1 MCKREIIIC
10 VALLLSLLGLVKAS
24 AQDAPDSTG
33 VRLEATLVT
42 CAPGTEAY
50 EVYGHTALRLRR
62 TDDKRQDVVFNY
74 GVFSFS
80 EDNFIWRWT
89 LGETDYSVEILP
101 YGTFC
106 RWYGERGRAVNEQP
120 LNLRQDELQR
130 LAAAAMTDVK
140 AARESGWTY
149 RYNFFYDNC
158 TTRVIDLIEKSLA
171 PGSHIEWPQPE
182 EQTLREMLHQF
193 VEPVSPWLSEGQDL
207 LLGLEVDKPA
217 PMRSQLFSPLWASHY
232 AAQAKVVRPDG
243 TREALVGG
251 QEAPMKAAVAE
262 TSWLSPTVVAV
273 VVFVL
278 IFGLNF
284 YRRRQKKTRNLWRI
298 TVAVHG
304 RRQKKTRNLWRITV
318 AVHVLQGLVGI
329 PVAILFFW
337 STHPAVDSN
346 WLIALFNPLWLGMAW
361 LLWRR
366 GKINDWLFLSVYCGT
381 IILTSIVFFIGKIKG
396 QEYPFLGEAV
406 FWFLV
411 LCGLIDDEK
420 E

>member
-1 MCKREIIIC
+1 MRKRVIYII
-10 VALLLSLLGLVKAS
+10 VALVLSLWGLVEAS

-62 TDDKRQDVVFNY
+62 TDDARQDMVFNY

-89 LGETDYSVEILP
+89 LGETDYSVELLP
-101 YGTFC
+101 YDVFR
-106 RWYGERGRAVNEQP
+106 RWYAERGRAVNEQP

-158 TTRVIDLIEKSLA
+158 TTRVLDLIESCLA
-171 PGSHIEWPQPE
+171 PGSHIEWPQAE

-193 VEPVSPWLSEGQDL
+193 VKPVRPWLSEGQDL
-207 LLGLEVDKPA
+207 LIGVEVDKPA
-217 PMRSQLFSPLWASHY
+217 PMRSQLFSPIWASHY

-243 TREALVGG
+243 AREALVGG

-273 VVFVL
+273 AVLVL

-284 YRRRQKKTRNLWRI
+284 YRRRQKKTRNLW
-298 TVAVHG
+298 
-304 RRQKKTRNLWRITV
+304 WITV

-366 GKINDWLFLSVYCGT
+366 RKINDWLFLSLYWGMMVLAGF
-381 IILTSIVFFIGKIKG
+381 VFFIGKIKG

-411 LCGLIDDEK
+411 LCGLIDEK
-420 E
+420 EE

>member
-1 MCKREIIIC
+1 MRKRVIYII
-10 VALLLSLLGLVKAS
+10 VALVLSLWGLVKAS

-89 LGETDYSVEILP
+89 LGETDYSVELLP
-101 YGTFC
+101 YDVFC
-106 RWYGERGRAVNEQP
+106 RWYAERGRAVNEQP

-158 TTRVIDLIEKSLA
+158 TTRVIDLIESCLA

-193 VEPVSPWLSEGQDL
+193 VKPVRPWLSEGQDL
-207 LLGLEVDKPA
+207 LIGVEVDKPA
-217 PMRSQLFSPLWASHY
+217 PMRSQLFSPIWASHY

-251 QEAPMKAAVAE
+251 KEAPMKAAVAE

-273 VVFVL
+273 AVFVL
-278 IFGLNF
+278 IFGLIF
-284 YRRRQKKTRNLWRI
+284 YRRRQKKTRNLW
-298 TVAVHG
+298 
-304 RRQKKTRNLWRITV
+304 WITV

-366 GKINDWLFLSVYCGT
+366 RKLNDWLFLSLYWGMMVLAGF
-381 IILTSIVFFIGKIKG
+381 VFFIGKIKG

>member
-1 MCKREIIIC
+1 MRKREIYIC

-62 TDDKRQDVVFNY
+62 TDDARQDMVFNY

-80 EDNFIWRWT
+80 ADNFIWRWT

-101 YGTFC
+101 YDVFC

-130 LAAAAMTDVK
+130 LAAAAMADVK

-158 TTRVIDLIEKSLA
+158 TTRVLDLVEKCLA
-171 PGSHIEWPQPE
+171 PGSRIEWPQAE

-193 VEPVSPWLSEGQDL
+193 VKPVRPWLSEGQDL
-207 LLGLEVDKPA
+207 LIGVEVDKPA
-217 PMRSQLFSPLWASHY
+217 PMRSQLFSPIWASHY

-243 TREALVGG
+243 SREALVGG
-251 QEAPMKAAVAE
+251 KEAPMEPAVAE
-262 TSWLSPTVVAV
+262 TSWLSPAV
-273 VVFVL
+273 VGVALFVL
-278 IFGLNF
+278 SMGL
-284 YRRRQKKTRNLWRI
+284 RI
-298 TVAVHG
+298 YHG
-304 RRQKKTRNLWRITV
+304 RTGKPHNLSPVTI
-318 AVHVLQGLVGI
+318 AVSVLQGLVGI

-346 WLIALFNPLWLGMAW
+346 WLIALFNPLWFAVAW
-361 LLWRR
+361 LLCRR
-366 GKINDWLFLSVYCGT
+366 SKINDWLFLSLYWGMMV
-381 IILTSIVFFIGKIKG
+381 LAAFVFFIGKIKG

-411 LCGLIDDEK
+411 LCGLIDEK
-420 E
+420 EE

>member
-1 MCKREIIIC
+1 MRKREIYIC
-10 VALLLSLLGLVKAS
+10 VALMLSLLGLVKAS

-62 TDDKRQDVVFNY
+62 TDDARQDMVFNY

-101 YGTFC
+101 YGVFR
-106 RWYGERGRAVNEQP
+106 RWYAERGRAVNEQP

-171 PGSHIEWPQPE
+171 PGSRIEWPQPE

-193 VEPVSPWLSEGQDL
+193 VKPVRPWLSEGQDL
-207 LLGLEVDKPA
+207 LIGVEVDKPA
-217 PMRSQLFSPLWASHY
+217 PMRSQLFSPIWASHY

-243 TREALVGG
+243 SREALVGG
-251 QEAPMKAAVAE
+251 KEAPMKAAVAE

-273 VVFVL
+273 AVFVL
-278 IFGLNF
+278 IFGLIF
-284 YRRRQKKTRNLWRI
+284 YRRRQKKTRNLW
-298 TVAVHG
+298 
-304 RRQKKTRNLWRITV
+304 WITV

-366 GKINDWLFLSVYCGT
+366 RKINDWLFLSLYWGMMVLAGF
-381 IILTSIVFFIGKIKG
+381 VFFIGKIKG

>member
-1 MCKREIIIC
+1 MRKREIYIC

-62 TDDKRQDVVFNY
+62 TDDARQDMVFNY

-89 LGETDYSVEILP
+89 LGETDYSVELLP
-101 YGTFC
+101 YDVFR

-158 TTRVIDLIEKSLA
+158 TTRVIDLIESCLA
-171 PGSHIEWPQPE
+171 PGSRIEWPQAE

-193 VEPVSPWLSEGQDL
+193 VKPVRPWLSEGQDL
-207 LLGLEVDKPA
+207 LIGVEVDKPA
-217 PMRSQLFSPLWASHY
+217 PMRSQLFSPIWASHY

-243 TREALVGG
+243 TRKALVGG

-273 VVFVL
+273 AVFVL
-278 IFGLNF
+278 IFGLIF
-284 YRRRQKKTRNLWRI
+284 YRRRQKKTRNLW
-298 TVAVHG
+298 
-304 RRQKKTRNLWRITV
+304 WITV
-318 AVHVLQGLVGI
+318 AVHV
-329 PVAILFFW
+329 
-337 STHPAVDSN
+337 
-346 WLIALFNPLWLGMAW
+346 
-361 LLWRR
+361 
-366 GKINDWLFLSVYCGT
+366 
-381 IILTSIVFFIGKIKG
+381 
-396 QEYPFLGEAV
+396 
-406 FWFLV
+406 
-411 LCGLIDDEK
+411 
-420 E
+420 

>member
-1 MCKREIIIC
+1 MRKREIYIC

-89 LGETDYSVEILP
+89 LGETDYSVELLP
-101 YGTFC
+101 YDVFC

-158 TTRVIDLIEKSLA
+158 TTRVIDLIESCLA
-171 PGSHIEWPQPE
+171 PGSHIEWPQAE

-193 VEPVSPWLSEGQDL
+193 VKPVRPWLSEGQDL
-207 LLGLEVDKPA
+207 LIGVEVDKPA
-217 PMRSQLFSPLWASHY
+217 PMRSQLFSPIWASHY

-243 TREALVGG
+243 SREALVGG

-262 TSWLSPTVVAV
+262 TSWLSPAVVAV
-273 VVFVL
+273 AVLVL

-284 YRRRQKKTRNLWRI
+284 YRRRQKKTRNLW
-298 TVAVHG
+298 
-304 RRQKKTRNLWRITV
+304 WITV

-329 PVAILFFW
+329 LVAILFFW

-366 GKINDWLFLSVYCGT
+366 RKINDWLFLSLYWGMMVLAGF
-381 IILTSIVFFIGKIKG
+381 VFFIGKIKG

>member
-1 MCKREIIIC
+1 MRKREIYIC

-62 TDDKRQDVVFNY
+62 TDDARQDMVFNY

-89 LGETDYSVEILP
+89 LGETDYSVELLP
-101 YGTFC
+101 YDVFR
-106 RWYGERGRAVNEQP
+106 RWYAERGRAVNEQP

-158 TTRVIDLIEKSLA
+158 TTRVLDLIEKSLA
-171 PGSHIEWPQPE
+171 PGSHIEWPQAE

-193 VEPVSPWLSEGQDL
+193 VKPVRPWLSEGQDL
-207 LLGLEVDKPA
+207 LIGLEVDKPA
-217 PMRSQLFSPLWASHY
+217 PMRSQLFSPIWASHY

-273 VVFVL
+273 AVLVL

-284 YRRRQKKTRNLWRI
+284 YRRRQKKSRNLW
-298 TVAVHG
+298 
-304 RRQKKTRNLWRITV
+304 WITV

-366 GKINDWLFLSVYCGT
+366 RKLNDWLFLSLYWGMMVLAGF
-381 IILTSIVFFIGKIKG
+381 VFFIGKIKG

>member
-1 MCKREIIIC
+1 MRKREIYIC
-10 VALLLSLLGLVKAS
+10 VALMLSLLGLVKAS

-62 TDDKRQDVVFNY
+62 TDDARQDMVFNY

-101 YGTFC
+101 YGVFR
-106 RWYGERGRAVNEQP
+106 RWYAERGRAVNEQP

-130 LAAAAMTDVK
+130 LAVAAMTDVK

-171 PGSHIEWPQPE
+171 PGSRIEWPQAE

-193 VEPVSPWLSEGQDL
+193 VKPVRPWLSEGQDL
-207 LLGLEVDKPA
+207 LIGVEVDKPA
-217 PMRSQLFSPLWASHY
+217 PMRSQLFSPIWASHY

-243 TREALVGG
+243 SREALVGG
-251 QEAPMKAAVAE
+251 KEAPMKAAVAE

-273 VVFVL
+273 AVFVL
-278 IFGLNF
+278 IFGLIF
-284 YRRRQKKTRNLWRI
+284 YRRRQKKTRNLW
-298 TVAVHG
+298 
-304 RRQKKTRNLWRITV
+304 WITV

-366 GKINDWLFLSVYCGT
+366 RKINDWLFLSLYWGMMVLAGF
-381 IILTSIVFFIGKIKG
+381 VFFIGKIKG

>member
-1 MCKREIIIC
+1 MRKREIYIC
-10 VALLLSLLGLVKAS
+10 VALMLSLLGLVKAS

-62 TDDKRQDVVFNY
+62 TDDARQDMVFNY

-101 YGTFC
+101 YGVFR
-106 RWYGERGRAVNEQP
+106 RWYAERGRAVNEQP

-171 PGSHIEWPQPE
+171 PGSRIEWPQAE

-193 VEPVSPWLSEGQDL
+193 VKPVRPWLSEGQDL
-207 LLGLEVDKPA
+207 LIGVEVDKPA
-217 PMRSQLFSPLWASHY
+217 PMRSQLFSPIWASHY

-243 TREALVGG
+243 SREALVGG
-251 QEAPMKAAVAE
+251 KEAPMKAAVAE

-273 VVFVL
+273 AVFVL
-278 IFGLNF
+278 IFGLIF
-284 YRRRQKKTRNLWRI
+284 YRRRQKKTRNLW
-298 TVAVHG
+298 
-304 RRQKKTRNLWRITV
+304 WITV

-366 GKINDWLFLSVYCGT
+366 RKINDWLFLSLYWGMMVLACF
-381 IILTSIVFFIGKIKG
+381 VFFIGKIKG